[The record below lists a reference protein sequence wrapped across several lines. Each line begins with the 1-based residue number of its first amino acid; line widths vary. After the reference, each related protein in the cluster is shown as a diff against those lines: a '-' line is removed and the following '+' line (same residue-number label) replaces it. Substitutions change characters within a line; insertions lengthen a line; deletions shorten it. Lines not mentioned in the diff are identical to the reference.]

1 MITFLFWNLKR
12 NSFQEIVANLATQQ
26 EVDVIMLAEC
36 TIPPAVMLKSLNPPE
51 RPQYHYARCEGCGTI
66 EIFTRF
72 PARFIRPIREVDR
85 LTIRHLQLPGLTEI
99 LLAISHFPSKVH
111 WDRSS
116 QAAQCFELAE
126 SIRRV
131 EKQIGHSRTVLV
143 GDVNMNPFEDG
154 LVSASALHGV
164 MTRDIAAKGTRI
176 VQGKEFPFFYNPMW
190 SLLGD
195 ASPGPAGTFYQWRS
209 EQTVFFWN
217 MFDQVLIRPDL
228 LPRFANEH
236 VEIVESDGE
245 TSFLSSHGN
254 IPEDRVASDHLPI
267 LFKLSL

>member
-1 MITFLFWNLKR
+1 MY
-12 NSFQEIVANLATQQ
+12 E
-26 EVDVIMLAEC
+26 E
-36 TIPPAVMLKSLNPPE
+36 
-51 RPQYHYARCEGCGTI
+51 
-66 EIFTRF
+66 
-72 PARFIRPIREVDR
+72 DR
-85 LTIRHLQLPGLTEI
+85 LTIRRVQLPGLTEI
-99 LLAISHFPSKVH
+99 LLAINHFPSKVH

-116 QAAQCFELAE
+116 QAAHCFELAE
-126 SIRRV
+126 SIRKV
-131 EKQIGHSRTVLV
+131 ENQVGHSRTVLV
-143 GDVNMNPFEDG
+143 GDLNMNPFEDG

-164 MTRDIAAKGTRI
+164 MTRDIAAKGTRT

-228 LPRFANEH
+228 LRRFANER

-254 IPEDRVASDHLPI
+254 VPDDSVASDHLPL